1 MLKVI
6 LFQCLT
12 GVILEQYFPI
22 FEHCVR
28 NVMKLEQII
37 KWDVFVLN
45 VQNDANFTHLNSYK
59 RNKAL
64 VVIAQSIGE

>member
-1 MLKVI
+1 MRSKYEILYRLRIYWSIARITFNDTHKMLKVI

-37 KWDVFVLN
+37 K
-45 VQNDANFTHLNSYK
+45 
-59 RNKAL
+59 
-64 VVIAQSIGE
+64 